1 LNEAVSECTS
11 VSGLFFRVIQTNA
24 AAAPQFAVKFVF
36 ICIPLAT
43 DAPDAFDRGVTRIF
57 LTISAALPS
66 PFVAYYCPLL
76 RFVQFRS
83 VILRAEMPKNDRSP
97 PIANMPQVG
106 HRPV

>member
-1 LNEAVSECTS
+1 MHQRERPLFQGHPNERARCDAIAVM
-11 VSGLFFRVIQTNA
+11 
-24 AAAPQFAVKFVF
+24 FVL

-76 RFVQFRS
+76 RFVQVRN

-97 PIANMPQVG
+97 PIADMPQVG